1 MVELIKRLD
10 SIMAAEDCSN
20 FREVVEAIGQGL
32 FQFATVIDQNV
43 SITGVLTDG
52 DVRKALLFEAG
63 SEALASPDIS
73 REPICSVEDFLDK
86 VNVVEAKYEVNQDI
100 MWANRSSPSRDLRS
114 EPRIS
119 DASRSSRHAGS
130 RGKPGSEIRRFFW
143 R

>member
-1 MVELIKRLD
+1 MLIKRLD

-20 FREVVEAIGQGL
+20 FREVMVVIGQGL
-32 FQFATVIDQNV
+32 FQVAMFVDQDV
-43 SITGVLTDG
+43 KLTGVLTDG

-73 REPICSVEDFLDK
+73 REPICSVEDYLDK
-86 VNVVEAKYEVNQDI
+86 VNVVEAKYEENQDT
-100 MWANRSSPSRDLRS
+100 MWVSRSSPSRDLRS

-119 DASRSSRHAGS
+119 DASLSSRHAGS